1 MRKKYDKAFKAKI
14 ALAALREEKTIQEL
28 SREYEVHP
36 NQLSQWKKQLLDGA
50 ADLFERPNK
59 KNPDVKKA
67 EEDRDMLL
75 KTVGEM
81 KIENDF
87 KKKSTGNCTGKSP
100 SSGYGACIGHF
111 GQRIVL
117 FRTVEHQV
125 NLNVVIMYK
134 LSQTEYPALS
144 A

>member
-87 KKKSTGNCTGKSP
+87 LKKKYRQLYGKEP
-100 SSGYGACIGHF
+100 F
-111 GQRIVL
+111 
-117 FRTVEHQV
+117 
-125 NLNVVIMYK
+125 
-134 LSQTEYPALS
+134 
-144 A
+144 